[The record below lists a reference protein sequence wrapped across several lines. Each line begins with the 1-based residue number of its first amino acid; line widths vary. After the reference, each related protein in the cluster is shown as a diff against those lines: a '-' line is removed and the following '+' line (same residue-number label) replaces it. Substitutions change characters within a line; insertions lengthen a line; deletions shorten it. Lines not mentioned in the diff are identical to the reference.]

1 MDKHI
6 PVLLNESI
14 SLLNIRDGSVYVDLT
29 LGRAGHSREIL
40 KRIPHGRLVAFDQD
54 ETAIRESRP
63 RLEEIGDNFT
73 LIKANFAEMKE
84 RLEEIGITKVDGIL
98 ADLGVSS
105 PQLDEGSRGFSYNL
119 EAPLDMRMDLSSPLT
134 AKKVVNTYSLNDLTR
149 ILRDYGEEK
158 DAYKIAKT
166 IVSRRVNKP
175 LETTIDLV
183 EAVKASKSAKELSKK
198 GHPAKQTFQAIRME
212 VNQETKTLERMLEVA
227 PSLLAP
233 KGRLAIITFMSLD
246 DRMVKRRFAELTKI
260 EGDRHGIDIYSKV
273 IEEAPFLAITKK
285 PVVPSEEELERNH
298 RAKSSKL
305 RVIEAK

>member
-6 PVLLNESI
+6 PVLLNETI

-40 KRIPHGRLVAFDQD
+40 KRIPHGQLVAFDQD
-54 ETAIRESRP
+54 SQALEESRP
-63 RLEEIGDNFT
+63 RLEEIGSNFT
-73 LIKANFAEMKE
+73 LIKANFEEVKE
-84 RLEEIGITKVDGIL
+84 KLEELGIHKVDGIL

-105 PQLDEGSRGFSYNL
+105 PQLDQGQRGFSYSL
-119 EAPLDMRMDLSSPLT
+119 DAPLDMRMDLESTLT
-134 AKKVVNTYSLNDLTR
+134 AKKVVNSYSLNDLAR
-149 ILRDYGEEK
+149 ILREYGEEK
-158 DAYKIAKT
+158 DAYRIAKT
-166 IVSRRVNKP
+166 IVETREIKP
-175 LETTIDLV
+175 LESTLDLV
-183 EAVKASKSAKELSKK
+183 EAVKRSKSAKELSKK

-246 DRMVKRRFAELTKI
+246 DRMVKRRFNELTKI
-260 EGDRHGIDIYSKV
+260 EGDRHGIDVYCKQQK
-273 IEEAPFLAITKK
+273 EADYIAITKK
-285 PVVPSEEELERNH
+285 PVMPSLEEIEYNH
-298 RAKSSKL
+298 RAKTSKL